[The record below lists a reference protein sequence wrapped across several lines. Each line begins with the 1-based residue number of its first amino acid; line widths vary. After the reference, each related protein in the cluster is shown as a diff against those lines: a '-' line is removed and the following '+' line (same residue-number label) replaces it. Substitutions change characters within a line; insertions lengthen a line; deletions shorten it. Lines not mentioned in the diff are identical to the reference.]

1 MAGRLKTKDAE
12 KRDQVETAM
21 FALKRA
27 ERDLDEVILRSQQAV
42 RRTNLVADVL
52 IPAIERLVQ
61 IRKRV
66 RVAKAAMNEAWLAGQ
81 EDLWK
86 GKK

>member
-1 MAGRLKTKDAE
+1 
-12 KRDQVETAM
+12 M
-21 FALKRA
+21 FALNQA

-52 IPAIERLVQ
+52 IPAIERLLQ
-61 IRKRV
+61 IRGRV
-66 RVAKAAMNEAWLAGQ
+66 HAAKTALNEVWLAGQ

-86 GKK
+86 